1 MWKIGTLVIL
11 GLAGACQPA
20 EETAMALDVKLTIE
34 KTEFLFQESPRC
46 LLTLTNSGKETIQIS
61 NPVTSLTMPVFKLTD
76 GRTGEETV
84 FQKKPSEWEEDIR
97 EPLPPGKSLERG
109 FFLLDEIK
117 IVAPGAYRLSVLYE
131 YDAGKKAESAPLK
144 LNVLPATPKNLSL
157 IGNGPWGSIAV
168 QYGAWVNLAADPPQI
183 MRTLFE
189 ALPGGGVRSSHAIAK
204 AELEAKPVLSAPPNR
219 STAKSHWV
227 GWLDENYLR
236 FAHFDENMGPSPVGK
251 FELPKLE
258 LEIISSLHSDPV
270 TDTRVR
276 PNAAALIWMGDPD
289 GTRSGLQVVELSP
302 NKATAGGTVNLP
314 GARPGWIASFE
325 RSNGTPLALLAQSS
339 GDKVVLSSLPWPD
352 KERGGT
358 LPAKLFEWRGKFAA
372 AGATIDAADAILGAV
387 LIWTGKGE
395 TLELVSWSWDAKG
408 SFAEGEK
415 QKIEWEYGKKLDSA
429 FVRVNSKGAPV
440 AALRDGDGNWSGF
453 TGEEKPVPL
462 PGPYAQ
468 TKLPFDIAFL
478 GGTEPVLIGGRN
490 QMGFEMIKLDGSP
503 LPTKRR

>member
-11 GLAGACQPA
+11 GLAGFCRPA
-20 EETAMALDVKLTIE
+20 KETAMALDVKLTVE

-46 LLTLTNSGKETIQIS
+46 LLDLTNTGKDTIQIS
-61 NPVTSLTMPVFKLTD
+61 NPVSSLTMPVFKLVD
-76 GRTGEETV
+76 GRTGEESV

-117 IVAPGAYRLSVLYE
+117 IAAPGSYRLSVLYE
-131 YDAGKKAESAPLK
+131 YDAGKKAESAPVK
-144 LNVLPATPKNLSL
+144 LNVLPVTPKNLSL

-183 MRTLFE
+183 MRTHFE
-189 ALPGGGVRSSHAIAK
+189 ALPGGGVRASHAIAK
-204 AELEAKPVLSAPPNR
+204 AELESRPVLSAPPNR

-258 LEIISSLHSDPV
+258 LEIISPLHSDPV

-289 GTRSGLQVVELSP
+289 GTRSGLQVVELAP

-314 GARPGWIASFE
+314 GARPGWMASFE
-325 RSNGTPLALLAQSS
+325 RSNVAPLVLYTQAA
-339 GDKVVLSSLPWPD
+339 GERVVLSSVLW
-352 KERGGT
+352 
-358 LPAKLFEWRGKFAA
+358 PAKEKSSPPTKLLEWKGKFVA

-387 LIWTGKGE
+387 LLWSSAGDA
-395 TLELVSWSWDAKG
+395 LELVSWSWDAKG

-415 QKIEWEYGKKLDSA
+415 QKVEWEYGKKLDSA
-429 FVRVNSKGAPV
+429 FVRVNSQGAPV
-440 AALRDGDGNWSGF
+440 AALRDEEGKWSVF
-453 TGEEKPVPL
+453 TGEEKPLPL
-462 PGPYAQ
+462 PGAYAQ
-468 TKLPFDIAFL
+468 TKLPFDISFL

-503 LPTKRR
+503 LPAKRR